1 LFLSVNDLTYNIL
14 KCAYAVHSALG
25 PGLLESAYEHAL
37 AFELIEAGFEV
48 ETQKA
53 LPLIYKGKKLDCG
66 YRIDVLVN
74 KEVIIELK
82 TVEKILD
89 IHKAQLLSYMKL
101 SKTKYGLLIN
111 FNVVSLKS
119 GIERLILTPKNSV

>member
-1 LFLSVNDLTYNIL
+1 MSVNDLTYNIL
-14 KCAYAVHSALG
+14 KCAYTVHSELG

-53 LPLIYKGKKLDCG
+53 LPLIYKGSKLDCG
-66 YRIDVLVN
+66 YRIDLLVN
-74 KEVIIELK
+74 RTVIIELK

-101 SKTKYGLLIN
+101 SNIKYGLLIN
-111 FNVVSLKS
+111 FNVLSLKN
-119 GIERLILTPKNSV
+119 GIERLILTPKNSA